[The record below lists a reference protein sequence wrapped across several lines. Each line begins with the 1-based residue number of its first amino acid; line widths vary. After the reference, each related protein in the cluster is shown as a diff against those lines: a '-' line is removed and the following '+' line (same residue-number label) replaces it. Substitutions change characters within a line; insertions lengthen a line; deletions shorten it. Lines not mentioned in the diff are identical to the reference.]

1 MCVKKS
7 LKICALYISVT
18 VFCSLATFSLA
29 VDSEIETALRQ
40 QERKIAAEHVVEDG
54 IAFYKAGNFAAA
66 RKEFLKVKKLDPGNE
81 AAEKYLARIEN
92 KLLKA
97 RKEMLKDKVR
107 AGVSNYKAKNY
118 EQAAELFMEVLE
130 IDPNHSKAQKYL
142 AKCDTKLGIL
152 EKRVP
157 SEEYQGV
164 TTREINGLYEKG
176 RVLYD
181 NARYDEAREVFSEI
195 VAYSPNH
202 VPAARYIDSCNSRL
216 QEIAD
221 EDQAVLNKEEMIT
234 LRKSWFPQKE
244 FEKED
249 ILVDIPAPPDLIITA
264 AREKIEKELDQ
275 IIPLIDFTNARLRDL
290 ITSLSGMSGVNIIL
304 DESVFP
310 AAGAPEDAVLEGDI
324 TAEELLEDADAAEL
338 AELEALLS
346 EEIGETDSS
355 GVIAPSVESGEGGE
369 VIDDTITISLRNIPL
384 REALRYIVK
393 AKGLKYRIDDY
404 AVVISTP
411 ENLIDEEMETRY
423 YHLKSGIG
431 AFTAFI
437 RKDPGAEAGETT
449 VLGGDVSTETIS
461 IKDVLE
467 QSGVPWPEG
476 SKIFLHERTSTLIAR
491 NSPTNLSIIEDVLRV
506 LDVTALQIE
515 IQAKFVDLNET
526 DASELGLEWML
537 TSDWGIKRDKSGR
550 GITMNSNSLFPTTM
564 PDAGPGF
571 GQYPGGES
579 TGYGLTR
586 GLRFLEDAVTAN
598 PLGNILSIGGIL
610 TEPEFQVILH
620 ALSRNQT
627 ADILSSPRVVTLNNQ
642 EATIRIV
649 DELIYPTEYEITPP
663 TWSNVA
669 GEVTIV
675 NRAAV
680 APGGFETRE
689 IGVILKVIP
698 NVGADNKTINLAIIP
713 EVSELTDWTAY
724 DFAYGSQ
731 ILSLPQPYISTRLV
745 TTNVIINDGETIV
758 LGGLMKEMAIEKDD
772 KVPILGDIPFLGRL
786 FRSESESNTKRNLMI
801 FVTANLLTPTGEA
814 FAIGE

>member
-1 MCVKKS
+1 MCVKKI

-18 VFCSLATFSLA
+18 VFCSLSTFSLA

-40 QERKIAAEHVVEDG
+40 QERKIAVEHVVEDG
-54 IAFYKAGNFAAA
+54 IAFYKAGDFAAA
-66 RKEFLKVKKLDPGNE
+66 RKEFLKVKELDPGNE
-81 AAEKYLARIEN
+81 AAEKYLAKIEN

-142 AKCDTKLGIL
+142 AKCDAKLGIL
-152 EKRVP
+152 EKKIS
-157 SEEYQGV
+157 SEKYLGV
-164 TTREINGLYEKG
+164 TTREIDELYERG
-176 RVLYD
+176 RLLYD
-181 NARYDEAREVFSEI
+181 NARYDEAREIFSEI

-310 AAGAPEDAVLEGDI
+310 VAGAPEDAVLEGDV

-355 GVIAPSVESGEGGE
+355 GVIAPSVESGE

-437 RKDPGAEAGETT
+437 RKDSGAEAGETT

-515 IQAKFVDLNET
+515 IEAKFVDLNET

-550 GITMNSNSLFPTTM
+550 GITMNEDSLFPAVM
-564 PDAGPGF
+564 PDGGPGF
-571 GQYPGGES
+571 GRYPGGAS
-579 TGYGLTR
+579 TSYGLTR
-586 GLRFLEDAVTAN
+586 GLRFLEDTVTSN
-598 PLGNILSIGGIL
+598 PIGNILSIGGIL
-610 TEPEFQVILH
+610 TEPEFQVVLH
-620 ALSRNQT
+620 ALSQSQA
-627 ADILSSPRVVTLNNQ
+627 ADILSSPRIVTLNNQ

-663 TWSNVA
+663 IQDSSGANK
-669 GEVTIV
+669 ID
-675 NRAAV
+675 AAIG
-680 APGGFETRE
+680 PGGFETRE

-713 EVSELTDWTAY
+713 EVSELSSWI
-724 DFAYGSQ
+724 DFSITYARDLPSEQ
-731 ILSLPQPYISTRLV
+731 IVILSQPYISTRLV

-758 LGGLMKEMAIEKDD
+758 LGGLMNETAIEKDD

-801 FVTANLLTPTGEA
+801 FVTANLLTPTGET